1 MPTQRPYFLSSFLSA
16 FRQQGPSLPPSQ
28 QANKHTTQAASTSS
42 SVAAAAVAATANPS
56 SSPAY
61 HGHSSASSASR
72 TASTVAAA
80 AAAAA
85 TPSPHTYGRSPP
97 TGVSIH
103 SRGPITSAN
112 GIPIPN
118 PSSSRRRGSDSSS
131 EGFRDRLGADKWYI
145 GGRTATGEER
155 FFKLGVIKRVRSNDG
170 LSLDRLSL

>member
-28 QANKHTTQAASTSS
+28 QANKHTTQATPTSS
-42 SVAAAAVAATANPS
+42 SVAAAAANSS

-61 HGHSSASSASR
+61 HGHSSASSASSASR
-72 TASTVAAA
+72 TATTVAAA

-85 TPSPHTYGRSPP
+85 TPSPHAYGRSPP